1 MEQKDIA
8 LQKDNLPRHIAI
20 IMDGNGRW
28 AKQRGMERV
37 MGHQAGAET
46 VRRIVE
52 ECGRLGIPYLTL
64 YAFSTEN
71 WNRPQQEVEALMRL
85 LSASIRQEV
94 PKLMENHVRLNA
106 IGHLED
112 LPQVCREELAEACRL
127 TANNDG
133 LTLTLSLSYSGR
145 SELKYCIR
153 KLAQQVAEGTINPQD
168 IEEQTISN
176 TLYTAAMPD
185 PDILIR
191 TGGEQRISNFLLWQI
206 AYAELFFTPVMWPDF
221 NRQHLREIIWQ
232 YQNRERR
239 FGKTSEQ
246 VQQTALPETQK

>member
-1 MEQKDIA
+1 MPQ
-8 LQKDNLPRHIAI
+8 HIAI

-28 AKQRGMERV
+28 AQQRGMDRV
-37 MGHQAGAET
+37 MGHREGVET

-52 ECGRLGIPYLTL
+52 ECGKLHIPYLTL

-71 WNRPQQEVEALMRL
+71 WNRPQYEVEALMRL
-85 LSASIRQEV
+85 MSAAIRSEV
-94 PKLMENHVRLNA
+94 PKLIENHVRLNA

-112 LPQVCREELAEACRL
+112 LPQVCREELEEACRL
-127 TANNDG
+127 TAQDFS

-145 SELKYCIR
+145 SELKYCMR
-153 KLAQQVAEGTINPQD
+153 KLAQQAVDGTLNSQD
-168 IEEQTISN
+168 IEEQTISKS
-176 TLYTAAMPD
+176 LYTADMPD

-221 NRQHLREIIWQ
+221 SGQHLREIIQQ

-239 FGKTSEQ
+239 FGKTSAQ
-246 VQQTALPETQK
+246 VQQESLSQARK

>member
-1 MEQKDIA
+1 M
-8 LQKDNLPRHIAI
+8 PRHIAI

-28 AKQRGMERV
+28 AQQRGMDRV
-37 MGHQAGAET
+37 MGHRAGAEA

-52 ECGRLGIPYLTL
+52 ECGRLGIPFLTL

-71 WNRPQQEVEALMRL
+71 WNRPQYEIEALMRL
-85 LSASIRQEV
+85 LSASIREEV

-112 LPQVCREELAEACRL
+112 LPQVCQDELAEACRL
-127 TANNDG
+127 TAPNDG
-133 LTLTLSLSYSGR
+133 ITLTLSLSYSGR
-145 SELKYCIR
+145 SELKYCMR
-153 KLAQQVAEGTINPQD
+153 KLAQQVTEGIINSQD
-168 IEEQTISN
+168 IEEQTITEN
-176 TLYTAAMPD
+176 LYTAGMPD

-221 NRQHLREIIWQ
+221 NGQHLCEIISQ

-239 FGKTSEQ
+239 FGKTGEQ
-246 VQQTALPETQK
+246 VRNEAQK

>member
-1 MEQKDIA
+1 M
-8 LQKDNLPRHIAI
+8 PCHIAI

-28 AKQRGMERV
+28 AQQRGMDRI
-37 MGHQAGAET
+37 MGHKAGAET
-46 VRRIVE
+46 VRHIVE
-52 ECGRLGIPYLTL
+52 ECVRLGIPYLTL

-71 WNRPQQEVEALMRL
+71 WNRPQYEVEALMRL
-85 LSASIRQEV
+85 LSSSIRQEV
-94 PKLMENHVRLNA
+94 PKLKENHVRLNA

-112 LPQVCREELAEACRL
+112 LPQECREELEEACRL
-127 TANNDG
+127 TTPNAT

-145 SELKYCIR
+145 SELTYGMR
-153 KLAQQVAEGTINPQD
+153 KLAQQAANGTLNPQD
-168 IEEQTISN
+168 IDEQTISKS
-176 TLYTAAMPD
+176 LYTADIPD

-221 NRQHLREIIWQ
+221 AGQHLQEIIYQ

-239 FGKTSEQ
+239 FGKTSAQ
-246 VQQTALPETQK
+246 VQQENRDVAQK

>member
-1 MEQKDIA
+1 MENIV
-8 LQKDNLPRHIAI
+8 LQPDKMPQHIAI

-28 AKQRGMERV
+28 AQQRGMDRV
-37 MGHQAGAET
+37 MGHREGVET

-52 ECGRLGIPYLTL
+52 ECGKLHIPYLTL

-71 WNRPQQEVEALMRL
+71 WNRPQYEVEALMRL
-85 LSASIRQEV
+85 MSAAIRSEV

-112 LPQVCREELAEACRL
+112 LPQVCQDELAEACQL
-127 TANNDG
+127 TAKNDG

-145 SELKYCIR
+145 SELKYCMR
-153 KLAQQVAEGTINPQD
+153 ALAQQVANGQLKPQD
-168 IEEQTISN
+168 IEEQTI
-176 TLYTAAMPD
+176 TKHLYTAGMPE

-221 NRQHLREIIWQ
+221 SGQHLREIISQ
-232 YQNRERR
+232 FQNRERR
-239 FGKTSEQ
+239 FGKTGEQ
-246 VQQTALPETQK
+246 VRNEAQK

>member
-1 MEQKDIA
+1 MPQ
-8 LQKDNLPRHIAI
+8 HIAI

-28 AKQRGMERV
+28 AQQRGMDRV
-37 MGHQAGAET
+37 MGHREGVET

-52 ECGRLGIPYLTL
+52 ECGKLHIPYLTL

-71 WNRPQQEVEALMRL
+71 WNRPQYEVEALMRL
-85 LSASIRQEV
+85 MSAAIRSEV

-112 LPQVCREELAEACRL
+112 LPQVCQDELAEACQL
-127 TANNDG
+127 TAKNDG

-145 SELKYCIR
+145 SELKYCMR
-153 KLAQQVAEGTINPQD
+153 ALAQQVANGQLKPQD
-168 IEEQTISN
+168 IEEQTI
-176 TLYTAAMPD
+176 TKHLYTAGMPE

-221 NRQHLREIIWQ
+221 SGQHLREIISQ
-232 YQNRERR
+232 FQNRERR
-239 FGKTSEQ
+239 FGKTGEQ
-246 VQQTALPETQK
+246 VRNEAQK

>member
-1 MEQKDIA
+1 M
-8 LQKDNLPRHIAI
+8 PRHIAI

-28 AKQRGMERV
+28 AQQRGMDRV
-37 MGHQAGAET
+37 MGHRAGAEA

-52 ECGRLGIPYLTL
+52 ECGRLGIPFLTL

-71 WNRPQQEVEALMRL
+71 WNRPQYEIEALMRL
-85 LSASIRQEV
+85 LSASIREEV

-112 LPQVCREELAEACRL
+112 LPQVCQDELAEACRL
-127 TANNDG
+127 TAPNDG
-133 LTLTLSLSYSGR
+133 ITLTLSLSYSGR
-145 SELKYCIR
+145 SELKYCMR
-153 KLAQQVAEGTINPQD
+153 KLAQQVTEGIINSQD
-168 IEEQTISN
+168 IEEQTITEN
-176 TLYTAAMPD
+176 LYTAGMPD

-221 NRQHLREIIWQ
+221 NGQHLREIISQ

-239 FGKTSEQ
+239 FGKTGEQ
-246 VQQTALPETQK
+246 VRNEAQK